1 MKLMKKV
8 LLFACFVLQFGA
20 YSQNKVATIVDAIS
34 GGTIS
39 YANIKL
45 SATSNNISNADG
57 QFNIPSS
64 LENESTKIEI
74 SHIGYETQQLSFS
87 QLEKQNF
94 IVKLVPGIYEL
105 NNVDVSDK
113 KQDVASI
120 MAKVKANLDEN
131 YKTSMTPISQNR
143 IFLRQQNTFIP
154 KQLDIKIEKST
165 GFSKSKLKEV
175 NAEIKSFVSNM
186 TKTPPKE
193 FKDFLSDYASS
204 WDEKENSWNEIT
216 KLNVVKA
223 TKIKDE
229 SRIGSIDN
237 LEVSAGNMFLKH
249 LDTTKFYRIK
259 SGWIGSRDTISF
271 SKEFK
276 KKQAKNKSRKN
287 YRDRAEPENEPK
299 DLQEAK
305 ISINNVLAS
314 GNTLSSRNTS
324 YLRYLDWYEYTLE
337 GATFTEDY
345 KWVYVIKFK
354 PKKGKAKY
362 EGTLYV
368 SETDYAVVK
377 ATYNLAKGKT
387 LGGINLKWILGV
399 KAFENVSNGTLI
411 YKENSDTKKYYL
423 QYANLEDGQY
433 FYVNR
438 PLKFIEL
445 AEEDKDVFAVDI
457 KVEGDMLNKY
467 EFLNIEQK
475 EISEA
480 DFKNFNQPDFI
491 FIKLKKYDPKIWK
504 EFTTLEPAEEM
515 KQFSIN
521 EL

>member
-1 MKLMKKV
+1 MKKL
-8 LLFACFVLQFGA
+8 LLFAFFVLQFSA
-20 YSQNKVATIVDAIS
+20 YSQHKVATVLDAIS
-34 GGTIS
+34 GKAIP
-39 YANIKL
+39 YANIKIGNDF
-45 SATSNNISNADG
+45 STISNSDG
-57 QFNIPSS
+57 KFNIPAIPQNN
-64 LENESTKIEI
+64 LDKVEI
-74 SHIGYETQQLSFS
+74 SFIGYESQQLTFS
-87 QLEKQNF
+87 QLEKLSF
-94 IVKLVPGIYEL
+94 IIKLVPGIYEL
-105 NNVDVSDK
+105 INVDISDK

-120 MAKVKANLDEN
+120 MTKVKANLDEN
-131 YKTSMTPISQNR
+131 YKTSVHTTSQNR

-154 KQLDIKIEKST
+154 KQLNVKIEKST

-175 NAEIKSFVSNM
+175 NTEIKSFVSNI

-193 FKDFLSDYASS
+193 FKDFLGDYASS
-204 WDEKENSWNEIT
+204 WDKKENSWNKTT

-229 SRIGSIDN
+229 NKSVSIDDLEKTSSN
-237 LEVSAGNMFLKH
+237 LFLKH
-249 LDTTKFYRIK
+249 LDTTKFYRVK

-287 YRDRAEPENEPK
+287 DRDRSESENEPK

-305 ISINNVLAS
+305 VSINNVLSS
-314 GNTLSSRNTS
+314 GNTLSGRNTS

-345 KWVYVIKFK
+345 KLVYVIKFK

-399 KAFENVSNGTLI
+399 KSFENVSNGTLI
-411 YKENSDTKKYYL
+411 FKENQSEKKYFL
-423 QYANLEDGQY
+423 QYATIEDGEY

-445 AEEDKDVFAVDI
+445 ADNNRDVLALDL
-457 KVEGDMLNKY
+457 KVEGTILNKTEY
-467 EFLNIEQK
+467 LNLEQK
-475 EISEA
+475 EISENDFDQLQEP
-480 DFKNFNQPDFI
+480 DFK
-491 FIKLKKYDPKIWK
+491 FIKIKKYDPKIWK

-515 KQFSIN
+515 KQFWISPD
-521 EL
+521 